1 MAGVIET
8 ITKVFAGS
16 RYRAVSPP
24 LPVERVIECPGRF
37 SFGVPWPWE
46 EVVQDGSLVD
56 ATGEAVATQMLAFVW
71 APRTDG
77 AQAVF
82 SAWAESGQVNL
93 DQPTLPG
100 QLTGLYRA
108 RLIGSRRAAAVDSKD
123 AELVRVAL
131 AATDAVGLTIS
142 DRIVAQARNVLRARD
157 ELKSRLLNAMQSADL
172 SALSATIA
180 FAVKSAILPDEDKEL
195 CEAQQAQRRL
205 R

>member
-24 LPVERVIECPGRF
+24 LPVERVIDCPGRF

-56 ATGEAVATQMLAFVW
+56 ATGQAVATQMLAFVW

-108 RLIGSRRAAAVDSKD
+108 RLIGSRRVLLGGTRAVVVQMSTHD
-123 AELVRVAL
+123 EFLGRLVADWQDRTLHGEFRAPL
-131 AATDAVGLTIS
+131 AQWPNYWPHLET
-142 DRIVAQARNVLRARD
+142 
-157 ELKSRLLNAMQSADL
+157 LLGTWSWD
-172 SALSATIA
+172 
-180 FAVKSAILPDEDKEL
+180 
-195 CEAQQAQRRL
+195 
-205 R
+205 